1 MNEEIASRPTSSFP
15 SMVWPPAIPKGYLDA
30 AAKKALAIQRSSF
43 LRLLDP
49 TRVLQ
54 PVEPGAKV
62 PEHVIARLKE
72 QVSREADAIINKH
85 SSSLPED
92 CARAPGHLQVA
103 ALAISAQRTLLQEA
117 KSESGD
123 YLTASALKVRWAVAD
138 SLGVVAPPD
147 GTEPTA
153 VAVQYIPNSIALS
166 LTGAMWIESRRRSMT
181 ARMMVNF
188 ETDLGKGFTIEP
200 IDELPEPSRALT
212 KCFYHDLLKSEGE
225 DVLLL
230 SPVFTALHASTWAGV
245 PKFEFEN
252 ENDCGRCRFIFR

>member
-1 MNEEIASRPTSSFP
+1 MKRSPRPTSSFSFHGVAP
-15 SMVWPPAIPKGYLDA
+15 GHLEGSLDAGREEGARNPTFCHSCVYFIRRAFSMVW
-30 AAKKALAIQRSSF
+30 
-43 LRLLDP
+43 
-49 TRVLQ
+49 

-62 PEHVIARLKE
+62 PEHAIALAQRAGIK
-72 QVSREADAIINKH
+72 REVGCNHQQAF
-85 SSSLPED
+85 SSLPED

-103 ALAISAQRTLLQEA
+103 ALAMSAQRTLLQEA

-181 ARMMVNF
+181 ARMMANF

-212 KCFYHDLLKSEGE
+212 KCFYHDLLKSEE
-225 DVLLL
+225 RTYRCSRLL
-230 SPVFTALHASTWAGV
+230 TALHASTGWRAQV
-245 PKFEFEN
+245 RVRERE
-252 ENDCGRCRFIFR
+252 